1 MSWDHFEFFAVLLE
15 IVGDATV
22 LATLG
27 SWYSAVFATSR
38 SRFRVSFN
46 QRAIHTGLKLAVSL
60 SNYNNYYIITFF
72 VTEIVSQH
80 EYF

>member
-22 LATLG
+22 
-27 SWYSAVFATSR
+27 S
-38 SRFRVSFN
+38 
-46 QRAIHTGLKLAVSL
+46 LKL
-60 SNYNNYYIITFF
+60 SNDNNYYIITFF

-80 EYF
+80 ENF